1 MVDPTNRHPTPYNC
15 FFLLQSKENQAQLHK
30 MTWQSA
36 AIKIMKKNLNVNL
49 HYPRE
54 NLLTRLYILQS
65 VSFHRYNCNN
75 KIEGKCVFT
84 LLNIKKIDC
93 LLFNNKTYLIYAD
106 ITSVSNAMPIIRLQ
120 KLANVYKPNRPNI
133 PLDMYITTAIAKNT
147 AGVRADL
154 NIFLLSLY
162 ALKLL

>member
-1 MVDPTNRHPTPYNC
+1 
-15 FFLLQSKENQAQLHK
+15 
-30 MTWQSA
+30 
-36 AIKIMKKNLNVNL
+36 
-49 HYPRE
+49 
-54 NLLTRLYILQS
+54 
-65 VSFHRYNCNN
+65 
-75 KIEGKCVFT
+75 
-84 LLNIKKIDC
+84 
-93 LLFNNKTYLIYAD
+93 
-106 ITSVSNAMPIIRLQ
+106 MPITKLQ